1 MPGHGVEI
9 PVAVQ
14 QEVAVADAERAGE
27 RVYDFRGA
35 IPFARKSRTYAA
47 SVALAMLGMWA

>member
-14 QEVAVADAERAGE
+14 QEMAVADAERAGE

-47 SVALAMLGMWA
+47 SVALAMLGMWV